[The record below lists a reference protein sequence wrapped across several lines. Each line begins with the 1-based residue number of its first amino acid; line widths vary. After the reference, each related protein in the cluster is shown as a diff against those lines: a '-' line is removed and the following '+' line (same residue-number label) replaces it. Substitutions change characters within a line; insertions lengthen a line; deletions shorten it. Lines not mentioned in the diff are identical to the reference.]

1 MLSDPQQQV
10 LGQKHI
16 ACPRAITAG
25 ASIGVDQ
32 RRNECV
38 TERRIPV
45 VKYNVH
51 DQRELL
57 R

>member
-25 ASIGVDQ
+25 ASIDADQ

-38 TERRIPV
+38 TDRGILV
-45 VKYNVH
+45 GKV
-51 DQRELL
+51 QRA
-57 R
+57 

>member
-16 ACPRAITAG
+16 ACPPAITAG
-25 ASIGVDQ
+25 ASIGADQ
-32 RRNECV
+32 RRNESV
-38 TERRIPV
+38 TDRRILV
-45 VKYNVH
+45 GKVQRH

>member
-1 MLSDPQQQV
+1 MLSDPQEQV

-25 ASIGVDQ
+25 ASIDTDQ

-38 TERRIPV
+38 TDRWILV
-45 VKYNVH
+45 GKV
-51 DQRELL
+51 QRA
-57 R
+57 